1 MASYGLNQ
9 YGVQQYGQ
17 QAAVGTPAFRSQ
29 SPAPGATNVSAKASI
44 SFEIF
49 LGPSGFDGE
58 SVMVYLNGTLVW
70 RGSRIMPGFEGER
83 TELADGFAYTVVPPD
98 PFERGVQTV
107 RGTASVGM
115 DETYT
120 FTTAEF
126 TVTPEDVETVINQ
139 TAGLDL
145 RLGTTDH
152 DIGVDS
158 ADLSLV
164 VGADE
169 VAQHLGVGLR
179 LFRGEWYLDDAAGVP
194 YYQSFFVAGPNT
206 RTIETTL
213 RQEIQGDIDVDSLGE
228 FDLELDRPTRK
239 LSVSF
244 IAEST
249 YGDVEVSAVF
259 P

>member
-1 MASYGLNQ
+1 MASYGQNH

-17 QAAVGTPAFRSQ
+17 QTVVGTPAFRAQ
-29 SPAPGATNVSAKASI
+29 SPAPGATSVSATTSLY
-44 SFEIF
+44 FEIF
-49 LGPSGFDGE
+49 LSPSGFNGDT
-58 SVMVYLNGTLVW
+58 VMVYLDDTLVW

-83 TELADGFAYTVVPPD
+83 TALTDGFAYTVVLPD
-98 PFERGVQTV
+98 PFERGLHTI
-107 RGTASVGM
+107 RGTAALGM
-115 DETYT
+115 DETYQ
-120 FTTAEF
+120 FATAEF
-126 TVTPEDVETVINQ
+126 TVTPEDIEATLNQ

-145 RLGTTDH
+145 LLGGTDH
-152 DIGVDS
+152 DISVVS

-164 VGADE
+164 AGADE

-179 LFRGEWYLDDAAGVP
+179 LFRGEWYLDDTAGVP

-213 RQEIQGDIDVDSLGE
+213 RQEIQGDPDVDSLSE
-228 FDLELDRPTRK
+228 FGLELDRLTRK
-239 LSVSF
+239 LYVSF